1 MRQAAMMPLTAFV
14 VAGLSLSA
22 GICQASQESENN
34 VELLQRKLTLQK
46 FKPHVLLF
54 VADCM
59 GWAGLGAHRTAENS
73 AEAQGKAETQTPILD
88 NLIRDG
94 VLLERHYTGSS
105 SIPSRQSLI
114 SGRLPREF
122 AAPMAGVSNPAT
134 FWNPE
139 DNISGFFGVPRNMTG
154 IGSKLKQA
162 GYATHYVGKWAAGH
176 ATPEQTPFGRGFDS
190 FLGYLGAENDYWSKQ
205 GDAEEFIRSIC
216 VEKFQDFSLYNA
228 TYRGGVDDTIAAE
241 LGCEER
247 LKGKSFN
254 KHGCNEEDPDD
265 CLPDICHEESMLL
278 EYAMRLIKNHDSSKP
293 LFLTYSSHLVHVPY
307 EFTASASKL
316 EADIQ
321 KSVKDSGI
329 KEKLPWTSPR
339 KGTAVSLASMDSI
352 MGRLVEALKEHG
364 MFEDTLVVFI
374 SDNGGSVQVR
384 SGANNYP
391 LKSGKFSEWEGG
403 VRTNAFISGGFIPAR
418 HRGSS
423 FHGVIHIADWYAT
436 LCSLAGVSHVD
447 DVSAKANELLR
458 LQGRPLLGEVEG
470 RPQLQNIFAGINGRP
485 DALHLSSSSLLKW
498 PYKLVTGQQKYSF
511 WPGPVFPN
519 CSSDGPDGAP
529 LDVYTHFFSFEN
541 ESARLEKDMVEDC
554 GNGCLFN
561 VEIDP
566 SERWDLSSHT
576 DHDAVL
582 SSLQAEL
589 KLMNSK
595 AFKADIGHSRVQAC
609 LQSFQ
614 QGGFVGP
621 FVDVGDFYT
630 THQVPGEE
638 ETEMYRQEL
647 MQLQARLRDEEFL
660 NETAR
665 EMYEKMGSLS
675 DELGCF
681 D

>member
-1 MRQAAMMPLTAFV
+1 MMPLTAFCV

-22 GICQASQESENN
+22 GICEASQESENN
-34 VELLQRKLTLQK
+34 VDLLQRKLTLENR
-46 FKPHVLLF
+46 KPHVLLF

-59 GWAGLGAHRTAENS
+59 GWAGLGAHRTAGNS

-88 NLIRDG
+88 KLIQDG
-94 VLLERHYTGSS
+94 VLLERHYTSS
-105 SIPSRQSLI
+105 SSVPSRQSLI

-122 AAPMAGVSNPAT
+122 SQPEAGVSNPTT

-139 DNISGFFGVPRNMTG
+139 DNVSGFFGIPRNMTG

-176 ATPEQTPFGRGFDS
+176 ATPEQTPLGRGFDS
-190 FLGYLGAENDYWSKQ
+190 FLGYLGAENDYWSKLS
-205 GDAEEFIRSIC
+205 DCEDFIRNIC
-216 VEKFQDFSLYNA
+216 VEMFQDFSLYNA
-228 TYRGGVDDTIAAE
+228 TYRGGVDEMIAAE
-241 LGCEER
+241 LGCGKDM
-247 LKGKSFN
+247 KGKLSKN
-254 KHGCNEEDPDD
+254 GCSEEDPND
-265 CLPDICHEESMLL
+265 CLPDNCHEESMLL

-293 LFLTYSSHLVHVPY
+293 LFLTYSSHHVHIPF
-307 EFTASASKL
+307 EFTGAASNL
-316 EADIQ
+316 EAKVQ
-321 KSVKDSGI
+321 KSVKEADI
-329 KEKLPWTSPR
+329 EEKLPWTTPR
-339 KGTAVSLASMDSI
+339 KNMAVSLASTDFI

-364 MFEDTLVVFI
+364 MFEDTLVIFI
-374 SDNGGSVQVR
+374 SDNGGSVQIR

-403 VRTNAFISGGFIPAR
+403 VRTNAFISGGFIPER

-436 LCSLAGVSHVD
+436 LCSLSGVSHVD
-447 DVSAKANELLR
+447 DVSAQANELLR
-458 LQGRPLLGEVEG
+458 LQGKPLLGEVEG
-470 RPQLQNIFAGINGRP
+470 RPQLQNIFSGINGRP
-485 DALHLSSSSLLKW
+485 DALHLSPTTVLKW

-519 CSSDGPDGAP
+519 CSSDGPDDAP
-529 LDVYTHFFSFEN
+529 LDVYTHFFSSLN
-541 ESARLEKDMVEDC
+541 DSTRLEKDMVEEC

-561 VEIDP
+561 VEVDP
-566 SERWDLSSHT
+566 RERWDLSAHE
-576 DHDAVL
+576 DHASVL
-582 SSLQAEL
+582 SSLQEEL

-595 AFKADIGHSRVQAC
+595 AFRADIGHSQVQAC

-614 QGGFVGP
+614 LGGFLGP

-630 THQVPGEE
+630 TQQVPGVEE
-638 ETEMYRQEL
+638 LETYRQEL
-647 MQLQARLRDEEFL
+647 MQLHARLRDEAFI

-665 EMYEKMGSLS
+665 EMYEKIESLS
-675 DELGCF
+675 VSLGCS